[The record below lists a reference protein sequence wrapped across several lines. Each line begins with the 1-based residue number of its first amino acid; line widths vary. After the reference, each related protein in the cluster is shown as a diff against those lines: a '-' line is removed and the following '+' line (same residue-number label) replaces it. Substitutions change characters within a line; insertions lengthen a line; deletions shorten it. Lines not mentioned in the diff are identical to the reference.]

1 MPERADLAASAP
13 SAEIV
18 SKIPK
23 RALGGGTCS
32 ISIVLHHEPCRAVV
46 EVDDAGNRILG
57 RRAVYDR
64 RPRRGVEHVQI
75 VGGLL
80 LARGQSAVPVVAAA
94 VASNGD
100 IERIGALEPANAQ
113 GVSRNPAREHR

>member
-1 MPERADLAASAP
+1 RPRRCVWRAASAP

-32 ISIVLHHEPCRAVV
+32 MSIVLHHEPCRAIVQ
-46 EVDDAGNRILG
+46 VDDAGNRILG
-57 RRAVYDR
+57 RRAVNDR
-64 RPRRGVEHVQI
+64 RPRRGVEDVQI

-80 LARGQSAVPVVAAA
+80 LARGHTAVHVEAA
-94 VASNGD
+94 VKQVRCCRDGMPRLNK
-100 IERIGALEPANAQ
+100 ALPYMRA
-113 GVSRNPAREHR
+113 